1 MSLTGDLSFNSVASV
16 SVSQHKGRIFWRWG
30 PHLLYN
36 TNQLGNLFS
45 KFLAAFKMI
54 GLNGFS
60 IVIYFELFYS
70 VFEVKKKKKTLS
82 AGGKMYFLKSRIESL
97 QVMDQYP
104 LLNLIGKFTL
114 TWLWSWNYEITDL
127 HTLAW
132 HHELKYTC
140 RTQTLISLM
149 ATNVEKQLTSR
160 CALLKWWTK
169 KIKYYCKHIYLHK
182 K

>member
-70 VFEVKKKKKTLS
+70 VFEVKKKKNSKCWWEDVFPEIS
-82 AGGKMYFLKSRIESL
+82 HWKPASNGS
-97 QVMDQYP
+97 VP
-104 LLNLIGKFTL
+104 LIKFN
-114 TWLWSWNYEITDL
+114 WEIHLDV
-127 HTLAW
+127 
-132 HHELKYTC
+132 
-140 RTQTLISLM
+140 TLIMKLRNYWLAYTRM
-149 ATNVEKQLTSR
+149 TSR
-160 CALLKWWTK
+160 TK
-169 KIKYYCKHIYLHK
+169 IYM
-182 K
+182 

>member
-1 MSLTGDLSFNSVASV
+1 
-16 SVSQHKGRIFWRWG
+16 
-30 PHLLYN
+30 
-36 TNQLGNLFS
+36 
-45 KFLAAFKMI
+45 MI

-97 QVMDQYP
+97 QGMDQYP

-127 HTLAW
+127 HTLA
-132 HHELKYTC
+132 
-140 RTQTLISLM
+140 
-149 ATNVEKQLTSR
+149 
-160 CALLKWWTK
+160 
-169 KIKYYCKHIYLHK
+169 
-182 K
+182 